1 MNSEIEA
8 ETKMINLNDCP
19 DEVLEFIFTHL
30 PPYNDL
36 ENCKLVCKRWHQII
50 HGTEFFI
57 HFLVSS
63 TFFFL
68 LPSITSCKY
77 LGVKRHTTINFHK
90 NLGEYKL
97 YWKPLNQAN
106 EISPLNCPDGPP
118 RRFSHASV
126 VHKDSMYIFGGGS
139 TTSTTFNDL
148 WRFDLS
154 KRQWIRLQSVG
165 TYPSPKA
172 CSTMVY
178 YKEKLIL
185 FGGWRYSLAI
195 DF

>member
-1 MNSEIEA
+1 MVRYFFDKLLCASSAFKIFFSS
-8 ETKMINLNDCP
+8 INL
-19 DEVLEFIFTHL
+19 
-30 PPYNDL
+30 
-36 ENCKLVCKRWHQII
+36 
-50 HGTEFFI
+50 
-57 HFLVSS
+57 
-63 TFFFL
+63 
-68 LPSITSCKY
+68 

-97 YWKPLNQAN
+97 YWKPLNQGN
-106 EISPLNCPDGPP
+106 ETPLNCPDGPP

-126 VHKDSMYIFGGGS
+126 VYKDSMYIFGGGS
-139 TTSTTFNDL
+139 STSTTFNDL

-185 FGGWRYSLAI
+185 FGGWRYLRILLSLLI
-195 DF
+195 FIYKICFSFSKSDIHLHIHLINLGDYLMSCTYTI